1 MAERSVQ
8 GRGSVR
14 RVGDPGGG
22 DVADGFVVV
31 VDGCP
36 ESGEFVDVEWG
47 WGDKGEVDIVKV
59 VTK

>member
-1 MAERSVQ
+1 MAEGRVQ

-47 WGDKGEVDIVKV
+47 WGG
-59 VTK
+59 